1 MKKIFE
7 GKNDAMR
14 NQFII
19 IMHFQYS
26 KKYKYVSTK
35 QRTEQSTVKYVLFIL
50 HACFQ
55 TSQDTVVKQN

>member
-14 NQFII
+14 NQFI

-35 QRTEQSTVKYVLFIL
+35 QRREQSTVKYVLFIL

-55 TSQDTVVKQN
+55 TSQDTVVMQN

>member
-19 IMHFQYS
+19 MHF
-26 KKYKYVSTK
+26 YVYPAKSPFVL
-35 QRTEQSTVKYVLFIL
+35 RGLFIL
-50 HACFQ
+50 L
-55 TSQDTVVKQN
+55 